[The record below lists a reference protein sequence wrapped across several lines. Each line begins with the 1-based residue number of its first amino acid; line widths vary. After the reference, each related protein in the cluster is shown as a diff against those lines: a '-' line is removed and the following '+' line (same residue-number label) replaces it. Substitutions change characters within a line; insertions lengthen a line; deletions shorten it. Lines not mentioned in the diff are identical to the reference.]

1 MTVLTLH
8 IHRASSL
15 TPLAESLATMMSTP
29 LADPFTAEVVGV
41 PTVGVRDWLQQ
52 RLALRLGASEHD
64 DGVSANIEMV
74 FPHRFIAAALG
85 GYIDDTSPWD
95 LDRLTW
101 AVLQVIESGRVSIPG
116 RRTGSY
122 STARRIADLFDRYAN
137 NRPQLLQQWNAGHLG
152 DGTEDERQA
161 VVPLAA
167 DHEWQAH
174 LWQAV
179 RHAIGQPT
187 SAERL
192 PELLADLRAGRIE
205 PQLPER
211 VALFGLSAVSSSQL
225 AVVQALATV
234 RDVHLHLVHPSRT
247 GWQRCRHQLA
257 GRLVLRSTVDATA
270 AVQHTLLR
278 SWGRPPME
286 TTALVAGLDVVVEH
300 LDPPEGSLESQPLS
314 LLKRIQADI
323 GRDQPVESGAFGATG
338 QDRSIQLHAC
348 HGTTRQIEVLR
359 DALGHLF
366 AADPS
371 LAAHEVAILCP
382 DLDRFAPLLQSVFQR
397 SSLPIPVRVSDLSL
411 GAGNSVATA
420 LATLLNT
427 IAGRCTAAD
436 ILQLI
441 ALDPISR
448 QFGFD
453 DEDAELIN
461 RWLDE
466 LGTTWG
472 LDGDHRGEF
481 VPSHIVEGTWSAT
494 LDRLLLG
501 GAMPAPWPRVGP
513 GGVVPFDDVD
523 ANGMAVAGRLA
534 ELVAQLRDAKQ
545 RCSGRRGISEWS
557 VLLLDLID
565 GFLATHIDDVWQTAE
580 IIEEIS
586 AIAANAARAAD
597 NTDTN
602 AIDVPLTLSDAR
614 LVLAGALGGDRG
626 RLAMRSGAVTASAFL
641 PVRNVPNRVVC
652 VLGLDDAS
660 MRSAG
665 IDGDDILGLRPCI
678 GERDPR
684 VEGRHMLLD
693 ALMAAGEHFVVTF
706 DGSDITTN
714 RPLPSPVHLA
724 ELIEAIE
731 VLRRGEST
739 TSTPIITRHP
749 RQAYDERNFGAGV
762 DGQPDS
768 FDTAMLAA
776 AIVRR
781 SAVAANEPWP
791 LLSSI
796 VPAVVDLAQL
806 TDSCIR
812 PERTLLHGRLDVRLP
827 PQAEE
832 LDANI
837 PLRFVG
843 LDTYQLG
850 RELLEL
856 HRQGADE
863 AAIESW
869 RQANRSSG
877 ALPPRALADATLDDT
892 AREVDLVT
900 KCRVNGT
907 DVAGLMR
914 GAVSTFDVDIHRP
927 VDDPLQQG
935 GAGQVIVRDTIRR
948 LAGDQLVR
956 VSFTRPGNRSI
967 VAAALDLAAL
977 VATDPQRPWHA
988 LVVNRPR
995 SGSFKVAPVDVRPR
1009 DRPDRQDRAIALID
1023 TALAFH
1029 LRALREPLPLF
1040 ERSSRTLADHETIDD
1055 DELTR
1060 DIRSDAAQLLW
1071 GTYTADDILAISLR
1085 ADEEM
1090 SEITGGAGGRAKA
1103 LADYLWT
1110 AVREF
1115 VDLGDDRS
1123 PDSDGTGDAT
1133 IDGESSDGD
1142 RDSAS

>member
-1 MTVLTLH
+1 MTM
-8 IHRASSL
+8 A
-15 TPLAESLATMMSTP
+15 TPLP
-29 LADPFTAEVVGV
+29 DPFAAEVVGV

-52 RLALRLGASEHD
+52 RLALRLGAGEHD
-64 DGVSANIEMV
+64 DGVAANIQMV
-74 FPHRFIAAALG
+74 FPNRFIAAALG
-85 GYIDDTSPWD
+85 GHIDEVSPWD

-101 AVLQVIESGRVSIPG
+101 TVLQVIDAGRVSIPG
-116 RRTGSY
+116 RRTGAY

-137 NRPQLLQQWNAGHLG
+137 NRPQLLQQWGAGHFG
-152 DGTEDERQA
+152 DGTEDDRQA

-167 DHEWQAH
+167 DHVWQAH
-174 LWQAV
+174 LWRAV
-179 RHAIGQPT
+179 RDAIGQPT

-205 PQLPER
+205 PRLPER

-225 AVVQALATV
+225 AVVQALAVV
-234 RDVHLHLVHPSRT
+234 RDVHLHLVHPSTT
-247 GWQRCRHQLA
+247 GWQQCRHQLA
-257 GRLVLRSTVDATA
+257 GRLVPRSAVDATA
-270 AVQHTLLR
+270 AVQHPLLR

-286 TTALVAGLDVVVEH
+286 TAALVAGLDVVVEQLDRVEH
-300 LDPPEGSLESQPLS
+300 LDQGVALLDAPPIS
-314 LLKRIQADI
+314 LLERIQADI
-323 GRDQPVESGAFGATG
+323 RRDQPIEPGAFAATD

-366 AADPS
+366 AADPT

-397 SSLPIPVRVSDLSL
+397 SSLPIPVRVSDLTL
-411 GAGNSVATA
+411 GTGNPVGAA
-420 LATLLNT
+420 LATLLST

-441 ALDPISR
+441 TLDPISR
-448 QFGFD
+448 RFGFD

-472 LDGDHRGEF
+472 LDGDHRGEW

-501 GAMPAPWPRVGP
+501 GSMPAPSPRVGP
-513 GGVVPFDDVD
+513 GGVVPFDDID

-534 ELVAQLRDAKQ
+534 ELVARLRDAKQ
-545 RCSGRRGISEWS
+545 RCSGQRCIGEWAA
-557 VLLLDLID
+557 VLLDLID
-565 GFLATHIDDVWQTAE
+565 GFLATHPNDSWQIAE
-580 IIEEIS
+580 IVEEIS
-586 AIAANAARAAD
+586 AIAENATSTTST
-597 NTDTN
+597 TDV
-602 AIDVPLTLSDAR
+602 ALPLSDAR

-641 PVRNVPNRVVC
+641 PVRNVTSRVVC

-660 MRSAG
+660 MRSSG
-665 IDGDDILGLRPCI
+665 VDGDDILGLRPCI
-678 GERDPR
+678 GERDQR

-693 ALMAAGEHFVVTF
+693 ALMAAGEHFLVTF

-724 ELIEAIE
+724 ELIDVIDA
-731 VLRRGEST
+731 LRRGDSNAST
-739 TSTPIITRHP
+739 SIITRHP

-762 DGQPDS
+762 GDQPAS

-776 AIVRR
+776 AMARR
-781 SAVAANEPWP
+781 SAVGANEPWP
-791 LLSSI
+791 LLSPL

-806 TDSCIR
+806 ADSCTR
-812 PERTLLHGRLDVRLP
+812 PERTLLHRRLDIRLP
-827 PQAEE
+827 PEATET
-832 LDANI
+832 DVSI
-837 PLRFVG
+837 PLQFVG

-869 RQANRSSG
+869 RQANRRSG
-877 ALPPRALADATLDDT
+877 ALPPRALADATLADT
-892 AREVDLVT
+892 ALEVALVT
-900 KCRVNGT
+900 KCRVNGA
-907 DVAGLMR
+907 DVTALMQ
-914 GAVSTFDVDIHRP
+914 AASATFDVEIHRP
-927 VDDPLQQG
+927 IGESQG
-935 GAGQVIVRDTIRR
+935 HGADQVIVRDTIGRI
-948 LAGDQLVR
+948 AGDQVVR

-967 VAAALDLAAL
+967 IAAALDLAAL

-988 LVVNRPR
+988 LVVNRPK
-995 SGSFKVAPVDVRPR
+995 SGAFKVSPVEVRPR
-1009 DRPDRQDRAIALID
+1009 DQPDRQGRALALID
-1023 TALAFH
+1023 AALAFH
-1029 LRALREPLPLF
+1029 LRALREPLPHF
-1040 ERSSRTLADHETIDD
+1040 EKSSLTLADHETIDD
-1055 DELTR
+1055 EEFGR

-1071 GTYTADDILAISLR
+1071 GTYTADDILAIPLR
-1085 ADEEM
+1085 TDDEM
-1090 SEITGGAGGRAKA
+1090 PAISSAVVGRAQA
-1103 LADYLWT
+1103 LANYLWSS
-1110 AVREF
+1110 VRAF
-1115 VDLGDDRS
+1115 VDMGDDRS
-1123 PDSDGTGDAT
+1123 TNSDESIDAT
-1133 IDGESSDGD
+1133 SDSESSGSDGESPS
-1142 RDSAS
+1142 